1 MKSILCVLLSLHPAQ
16 RGAAAFIDNTA
27 PRVDEAGQLMDVHDG
42 NVLLHEGVWHWF
54 GMGYRDCELETGLIP
69 PRYCPGIYREFGHCG
84 FRTDHAINLYTS
96 PDLETWTFVGDIL
109 PPDSRPEGI
118 YFRPKVLHN
127 AATGEWVLWVNHL
140 APAISPLVSYPHA
153 GFLVAASA
161 TPAGPY
167 TVVTERASVEVS
179 GGGDFAVMVDPADEE
194 VMRGSSVVLCSAPS
208 VPQPVIQSRRR
219 PLLGPSPG

>member
-1 MKSILCVLLSLHPAQ
+1 MMKSILCVLLSLHPAQ
-16 RGAAAFIDNTA
+16 RGGAAFIDNTA
-27 PRVDEAGQLMDVHDG
+27 PRVDVAGQLMDVHDG

-69 PRYCPGIYREFGHCG
+69 PRYCPGIYRWGGAGTRGAAVQCVCREFGHCG

-194 VMRGSSVVLCSAPS
+194 VMWGSSV
-208 VPQPVIQSRRR
+208 
-219 PLLGPSPG
+219 PGTAN

>member
-1 MKSILCVLLSLHPAQ
+1 MGGGAGT
-16 RGAAAFIDNTA
+16 RGAA
-27 PRVDEAGQLMDVHDG
+27 VQCV
-42 NVLLHEGVWHWF
+42 
-54 GMGYRDCELETGLIP
+54 C
-69 PRYCPGIYREFGHCG
+69 REFGHCG

-161 TPAGPY
+161 FPAGPY

-194 VMRGSSVVLCSAPS
+194 VMWGSSV
-208 VPQPVIQSRRR
+208 
-219 PLLGPSPG
+219 PGTAN